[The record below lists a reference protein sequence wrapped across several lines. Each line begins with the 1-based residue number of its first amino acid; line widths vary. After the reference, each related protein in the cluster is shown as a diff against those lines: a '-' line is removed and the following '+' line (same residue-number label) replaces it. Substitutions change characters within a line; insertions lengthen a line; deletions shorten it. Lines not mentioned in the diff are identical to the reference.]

1 VSSRSRAPATFL
13 TAIAATVVIVSAVAN
28 LTRDR
33 GVHNSPPARD
43 TQLSEQPLVGLG
55 PGVTVREVTQNTPF
69 SLVALTGDLAG
80 TSTRVRAK
88 RPDGSWGPW
97 YQTEYETAAPDNGSQ
112 SGSAPT
118 GPTEGP
124 RSTDPVFVGT
134 TTTVQIA
141 VTRPLDA
148 ALTLGVVPS
157 QAGTSPAGG
166 GPPAAPRAPSE
177 NEDLG
182 YRPASREQPFGQN
195 ISAILISPPQ
205 APADTHWTP
214 PSGVLMPGQPPAII
228 SRAEWGADESLR
240 CGTPQYDN
248 GIRAAVVHHTA
259 GSNDYSPLESAGIVK
274 AIYTYHS
281 KTLGWCDIAYNA
293 LVDKYGQVF
302 EGSAGGLTK
311 AVEGF
316 HTGGF
321 NRNTWGVAMIG
332 NFDDV
337 PPTPI
342 QLRTM
347 GRLRGWRLGMDGV
360 DPKGTV
366 ELESAGSHYT
376 TFPAGA
382 IAKLPTIFTHRDV
395 GNTDCPGNAAYALMD
410 EVRDIASHFNDPPE
424 ELINALKGGAIY
436 EHWEAIGGMNSVLG
450 APTSPEDGTEGDGRY
465 ATFAKGAMYWSPETG
480 PQPVTG
486 AIYDAW
492 ASQSYERGPLGLPT
506 SAEIQ
511 EPLQITQNYQH
522 GTLNY
527 NRLTGDVT
535 EVIDGIT
542 TPLSA
547 ESPSGP
553 TVPPE
558 HFSLPAH
565 PAAT

>member
-1 VSSRSRAPATFL
+1 MLL
-13 TAIAATVVIVSAVAN
+13 TAIAATVVIVSAVAEA
-28 LTRDR
+28 TRDR
-33 GVHNSPPARD
+33 GVPDPPPAHE
-43 TQLSEQPLVGLG
+43 TQLTEQPLIGLG
-55 PGVTVREVTQNTPF
+55 AGVTVREVTQDKPF

-80 TSTRVRAK
+80 TSTRLRAK

-97 YQTEYETAAPDNGSQ
+97 YQTEYETAAPDNASGAGFA
-112 SGSAPT
+112 GSAQPA

-141 VTRPLDA
+141 VTRPLGA
-148 ALTLGVVPS
+148 AVTQPASPS
-157 QAGTSPAGG
+157 DPPEKGG
-166 GPPAAPRAPSE
+166 
-177 NEDLG
+177 LG
-182 YRPASREQPFGQN
+182 YKPASKEQPFGQN

-205 APADTHWTP
+205 APAKKQWTP
-214 PSGVLMPGQPPAII
+214 PSGVVMPGQAPSII

-240 CGTPQYDN
+240 CGSPQYDN
-248 GIRAAVVHHTA
+248 GIRAAVIHHTA

-311 AVEGF
+311 AVEGV

-332 NFDDV
+332 NFDDT
-337 PPTPI
+337 PPTPM
-342 QLRTM
+342 QLRTV
-347 GRLRGWRLGMDGV
+347 GRLLGWRLGLDGV
-360 DPKGTV
+360 DPKGMV
-366 ELESAGSHYT
+366 ALESAGSHYT

-382 IAKLPTIFTHRDV
+382 VANLPTIFTHRDV

-410 EVRDIASHFNDPPE
+410 EIRDVASHFNDPPE
-424 ELINALKGGAIY
+424 ELIRALQGGAIY
-436 EHWEAIGGMNSVLG
+436 EHWQAIGGMNSVLG
-450 APTSPEDGTEGDGRY
+450 APTSPEDGAEGDARY

-480 PQPVTG
+480 AQPVTG
-486 AIYDAW
+486 AVYEAW
-492 ASQSYERGPLGLPT
+492 ASLSFERGPLGLPT

-511 EPLQITQNYQH
+511 EPLQITQNFQH

-527 NRLTGDVT
+527 ERLIGNVT
-535 EVIDGIT
+535 EVVDGIT
-542 TPLSA
+542 TPLSDQ
-547 ESPSGP
+547 SPSGP

-565 PAAT
+565 PAAA

>member
-1 VSSRSRAPATFL
+1 M
-13 TAIAATVVIVSAVAN
+13 AATVVLVSWVAGT
-28 LTRDR
+28 TRDR
-33 GVHNSPPARD
+33 GAAGPPPSRG
-43 TQLSEQPLVGLG
+43 TQLVEQPLVGLG
-55 PGVTVREVTQNTPF
+55 AGVTVREISQTAPF

-97 YQTEYETAAPDNGSQ
+97 YQTEYETAAPDGATATGSL
-112 SGSAPT
+112 
-118 GPTEGP
+118 EGP
-124 RSTDPVFVGT
+124 RGTDPVFVGT

-148 ALTLGVVPS
+148 AVTQP
-157 QAGTSPAGG
+157 
-166 GPPAAPRAPSE
+166 PPAPPSE
-177 NEDLG
+177 KADLG
-182 YRPASREQPFGQN
+182 YKPASREQPFGQN
-195 ISAILISPPQ
+195 ISAVLISPPQ
-205 APADTHWTP
+205 APVETHWTP
-214 PSGVLMPGQPPAII
+214 PAGVLMPGQAPPII
-228 SRAEWGADESLR
+228 SRAQWGADESLR

-311 AVEGF
+311 AVEAF

-347 GRLRGWRLGMDGV
+347 GRLLGWRLGLDGV

-366 ELESAGSHYT
+366 QLESAGSHYT
-376 TFPAGA
+376 TFPAGS
-382 IAKLPTIFTHRDV
+382 IATLPTIFTHRDV

-410 EVRDIASHFNDPPE
+410 EMRDIASHVNDPPE
-424 ELINALKGGAIY
+424 ELIKALQGGAIY
-436 EHWEAIGGMNSVLG
+436 DHWLAIGGMNSVLG
-450 APTSPEDGTEGDGRY
+450 SPTSPEDSAEGDARFV
-465 ATFAKGAMYWSPETG
+465 TFARGAMYWSPETG
-480 PQPVTG
+480 AQPVTG

-492 ASQSYERGPLGLPT
+492 ASESYERGPLGLPT

-511 EPLQITQNYQH
+511 EPLQITQNFQH

-527 NRLTGDVT
+527 ERLTGNVS
-535 EVIDGIT
+535 EVVDGIT
-542 TPLSA
+542 VPLTT
-547 ESPSGP
+547 EPPSGP
-553 TVPPE
+553 TVPAE
-558 HFSLPAH
+558 HFSLPSH
-565 PAAT
+565 PTPT

>member
-1 VSSRSRAPATFL
+1 
-13 TAIAATVVIVSAVAN
+13 VA
-28 LTRDR
+28 
-33 GVHNSPPARD
+33 
-43 TQLSEQPLVGLG
+43 
-55 PGVTVREVTQNTPF
+55 VREVTQDKPF

-97 YQTEYETAAPDNGSQ
+97 YQTEYETAAPDSGAASGPGLA
-112 SGSAPT
+112 GSAQSA

-148 ALTLGVVPS
+148 PMTPPLPPS
-157 QAGTSPAGG
+157 D
-166 GPPAAPRAPSE
+166 PPE
-177 NEDLG
+177 KDGLG
-182 YRPASREQPFGQN
+182 YKPASKEQPFGQN

-205 APADTHWTP
+205 APAKTQWTP
-214 PSGVLMPGQPPAII
+214 PSGVVMPGQAPSII

-240 CGTPQYDN
+240 CGSPQYDN
-248 GIRAAVVHHTA
+248 GIRAAVIHHTA

-332 NFDDV
+332 NFNDV

-342 QLRTM
+342 QLRTV
-347 GRLRGWRLGMDGV
+347 GRLLGWRLGLDGV

-366 ELESAGSHYT
+366 ALESAGSHYT
-376 TFPAGA
+376 IFPAGA
-382 IAKLPTIFTHRDV
+382 IANLPTIFTHRDV

-410 EVRDIASHFNDPPE
+410 EIRDIAAHFNDPPE
-424 ELINALKGGAIY
+424 ELIEALQGGAIY
-436 EHWEAIGGMNSVLG
+436 EHWQAIGGMTSVLG
-450 APTSPEDGTEGDGRY
+450 APTSPEDSAEGDARY

-480 PQPVTG
+480 AQPITG

-492 ASQSYERGPLGLPT
+492 ASLSYERGPLGLPT
-506 SAEIQ
+506 SAELQ
-511 EPLQITQNYQH
+511 EPLQITQNFQH

-527 NRLTGDVT
+527 ERLTGNVT
-535 EVIDGIT
+535 EVVDGIT
-542 TPLSA
+542 TPLA
-547 ESPSGP
+547 TQSPSGP

>member
-1 VSSRSRAPATFL
+1 ML
-13 TAIAATVVIVSAVAN
+13 TAIAATVVIVSWVADT
-28 LTRDR
+28 TRDR
-33 GVHNSPPARD
+33 GTAGTPPARG
-43 TQLSEQPLVGLG
+43 TQLAEQPLVGLG
-55 PGVTVREVTQNTPF
+55 GGVTVREIGQNTPF

-97 YQTEYETAAPDNGSQ
+97 YQTEYETAAPDGATTAGSL
-112 SGSAPT
+112 
-118 GPTEGP
+118 EGP
-124 RSTDPVFVGT
+124 RGTDPVFVGT

-141 VTRPLDA
+141 VTRPIDA
-148 ALTLGVVPS
+148 PVT
-157 QAGTSPAGG
+157 QA
-166 GPPAAPRAPSE
+166 PPAPP
-177 NEDLG
+177 NETGLG
-182 YRPASREQPFGQN
+182 YKPASREQPFGQN
-195 ISAILISPPQ
+195 ISAVLISPPQ
-205 APADTHWTP
+205 APVETQWTP
-214 PSGVLMPGQPPAII
+214 PSGVLMPGQAPAII
-228 SRAEWGADESLR
+228 SRAQWGADESLR
-240 CGTPQYDN
+240 CGSPQYDN
-248 GIRAAVVHHTA
+248 GIRAGVVHHTA

-311 AVEGF
+311 AVEAF

-337 PPTPI
+337 PPTSI
-342 QLRTM
+342 QLRTL
-347 GRLRGWRLGMDGV
+347 GRLLGWRLGLDGV

-366 ELESAGSHYT
+366 ALESAGSHYT
-376 TFPAGA
+376 TFPAGSVA
-382 IAKLPTIFTHRDV
+382 TLPTIFTHRDV

-424 ELINALKGGAIY
+424 ELIKALQGGAIY
-436 EHWEAIGGMNSVLG
+436 EHWQAIGGMNSALG
-450 APTSPEDGTEGDGRY
+450 APTSPEDSAEGDARY
-465 ATFAKGAMYWSPETG
+465 VTFARGAMYWSPETG
-480 PQPVTG
+480 PQPITG

-492 ASQSYERGPLGLPT
+492 ASLSYERGPLGLPT

-511 EPLQITQNYQH
+511 EPLRITQNFQH

-527 NRLTGDVT
+527 DRLTGNVT
-535 EVIDGIT
+535 EVAEGIT
-542 TPLSA
+542 TPLST

-553 TVPPE
+553 TVAPE
-558 HFSLPAH
+558 HFSLPVH
-565 PAAT
+565 PSAT

>member
-1 VSSRSRAPATFL
+1 MSSRRRAPTTLL
-13 TAIAATVVIVSAVAN
+13 TAVAATVVLVSTVAD
-28 LTRDR
+28 LTREHGR
-33 GVHNSPPARD
+33 LATPVPARD
-43 TQLSEQPLVGLG
+43 TQLAEQPLVGLTG
-55 PGVTVREVTQNTPF
+55 GVTVRELTQPTPF

-88 RPDGSWGPW
+88 HADGSWGPW
-97 YQTEYETAAPDNGSQ
+97 YQTEYETAAPDKA
-112 SGSAPT
+112 SAGESPQP

-124 RSTDPVFVGT
+124 RSTDPLFVGT

-148 ALTLGVVPS
+148 APTL
-157 QAGTSPAGG
+157 
-166 GPPAAPRAPSE
+166 PPVLPKPDI
-177 NEDLG
+177 DLG

-205 APADTHWTP
+205 APVDTQWTP
-214 PSGVLMPGQPPAII
+214 PSGVVMPGQAPPII
-228 SRAEWGADESLR
+228 SRAQWGADESLR
-240 CGTPQYDN
+240 CGAPQYDN
-248 GIRAAVVHHTA
+248 GVRAAVIHHTA

-337 PPTPI
+337 PPTPL
-342 QLRTM
+342 QLRAV
-347 GRLRGWRLGMDGV
+347 GRLLGWRLGLDGV

-366 ELESAGSHYT
+366 TLESVGSHYT

-382 IAKLPTIFTHRDV
+382 FATLPTIFTHRDV

-410 EVRDIASHFNDPPE
+410 EIRDIAAHFNDPPE
-424 ELINALKGGAIY
+424 ELLQALAGGAIY
-436 EHWEAIGGMNSVLG
+436 QRWQELGGMNSVLG
-450 APTSPEDGTEGDGRY
+450 APTSPEDNAEGGARY
-465 ATFAKGAMYWSPETG
+465 STFARGAMYWSPATG
-480 PQPVTG
+480 AQPVTG

-492 ASQSYERGPLGLPT
+492 AAQSYERGPLGLPT

-511 EPLQITQNYQH
+511 EPLQITQNFQH

-527 NRLTGDVT
+527 NRLTGSVNQ
-535 EVIDGIT
+535 VLDGIT
-542 TPLSA
+542 TQLSA
-547 ESPSGP
+547 QEPSAP
-553 TVPPE
+553 EVPPE
-558 HFSLPAH
+558 HFSLPTH
-565 PAAT
+565 PDS

>member
-1 VSSRSRAPATFL
+1 MLL
-13 TAIAATVVIVSAVAN
+13 TAIAATVVLVSWVGNA
-28 LTRDR
+28 TRDR
-33 GVHNSPPARD
+33 GRPDPPRTHD
-43 TQLSEQPLVGLG
+43 TELTEQPLIGLRG
-55 PGVTVREVTQNTPF
+55 GVAVREITQDAPF
-69 SLVALTGDLAG
+69 SLIALTGDLAG
-80 TSTRVRAK
+80 TSIRVRAK

-97 YQTEYETAAPDNGSQ
+97 YHTEYETAAPDAGPAGGTSGRPAGS
-112 SGSAPT
+112 S
-118 GPTEGP
+118 EGP

-134 TTTVQIA
+134 TRTVQIA
-141 VTRPLDA
+141 VTRPIDA
-148 ALTLGVVPS
+148 PVTLGAP
-157 QAGTSPAGG
+157 
-166 GPPAAPRAPSE
+166 PPASAPT
-177 NEDLG
+177 DKDGLG
-182 YRPASREQPFGQN
+182 YRPASKEAPYGEN

-205 APADTHWTP
+205 APPKKHWTP
-214 PSGVLMPGQPPAII
+214 PSGVMMPGQPPTII

-240 CGTPQYDN
+240 CGSPQYDN

-311 AVEGF
+311 AVEAF

-337 PPTPI
+337 PPTPV
-342 QLRTM
+342 QLRTV
-347 GRLRGWRLGMDGV
+347 GRLLGWRLGMDNV

-366 ELESAGSHYT
+366 ALESAGSHYT

-382 IAKLPTIFTHRDV
+382 IATLPTIFTHRDV

-410 EVRDIASHFNDPPE
+410 EIRDIASHFNDPPE
-424 ELINALKGGAIY
+424 ELIKALQGGAIY
-436 EHWEAIGGMNSVLG
+436 ERWQAIGGMNSVLG
-450 APTSPEDGTEGDGRY
+450 APTSPEDSAEGDARY
-465 ATFAKGAMYWSPETG
+465 ATFAKGAMYWSPQTG
-480 PQPVTG
+480 AQPITG

-492 ASQSYERGPLGLPT
+492 ASLSFERGPLGLPT

-511 EPLQITQNYQH
+511 EPLQITQNFQH
-522 GTLNY
+522 GTLNFE
-527 NRLTGDVT
+527 RLTGNVT
-535 EVIDGIT
+535 EVVDGIT
-542 TPLSA
+542 TKLSTQ
-547 ESPSGP
+547 SPSGP

-565 PAAT
+565 PAAA

>member
-1 VSSRSRAPATFL
+1 MLL
-13 TAIAATVVIVSAVAN
+13 TAIAATVVIVSAVADA
-28 LTRDR
+28 THDR
-33 GVHNSPPARD
+33 GVHDPPPAHD
-43 TQLSEQPLVGLG
+43 TQLTEQPLIGLG
-55 PGVTVREVTQNTPF
+55 GGVAVREVTQDKPF

-97 YQTEYETAAPDNGSQ
+97 YQTEYETAAPDSGAASGAGLA
-112 SGSAPT
+112 GSAQSA

-148 ALTLGVVPS
+148 PMTPPLPPS
-157 QAGTSPAGG
+157 D
-166 GPPAAPRAPSE
+166 PPE
-177 NEDLG
+177 KDGLG
-182 YRPASREQPFGQN
+182 YKPASKEQPFGQN

-205 APADTHWTP
+205 APAKTQWTP
-214 PSGVLMPGQPPAII
+214 PSGVVMPGQAPSII

-240 CGTPQYDN
+240 CGSPQYDN
-248 GIRAAVVHHTA
+248 GIRAAVIHHTA
-259 GSNDYSPLESAGIVK
+259 GSNDYSPLESAGIIK

-342 QLRTM
+342 QLRTV
-347 GRLRGWRLGMDGV
+347 GRLLGWRLGLDGV
-360 DPKGTV
+360 DPKSTV
-366 ELESAGSHYT
+366 ALESAGSHYT

-382 IAKLPTIFTHRDV
+382 IANLPTIFTHRDV

-410 EVRDIASHFNDPPE
+410 EIRDIASHFNDPPE
-424 ELINALKGGAIY
+424 ELIKALQGGAIY
-436 EHWEAIGGMNSVLG
+436 EHWQAIGGMNSVLG
-450 APTSPEDGTEGDGRY
+450 APTSPEDSAEGDARY
-465 ATFAKGAMYWSPETG
+465 ATFAKGAMYWSPDTG
-480 PQPVTG
+480 AQPVTG

-492 ASQSYERGPLGLPT
+492 GSLSFERGPLGLPT

-511 EPLQITQNYQH
+511 EPLQITQNFQH

-527 NRLTGDVT
+527 ERLSGNVT
-535 EVIDGIT
+535 EVVDGMT
-542 TPLSA
+542 TPLSTQ
-547 ESPSGP
+547 SPSGP

-565 PAAT
+565 PAAA

>member
-1 VSSRSRAPATFL
+1 LL
-13 TAIAATVVIVSAVAN
+13 TAIAATAVLVSWVGGA
-28 LTRDR
+28 TRD
-33 GVHNSPPARD
+33 GNAPNSARSGD
-43 TQLSEQPLVGLG
+43 TRLAEQPLIGLG
-55 PGVTVREVTQNTPF
+55 GGVTVRELSQSTPF

-80 TSTRVRAK
+80 TSIRVRAK
-88 RPDGSWGPW
+88 RNDGSWGPW
-97 YQTEYETAAPDNGSQ
+97 YQTEYETAAPD
-112 SGSAPT
+112 A
-118 GPTEGP
+118 GPAHGDDGATEGP

-134 TTTVQIA
+134 TTTVQVA
-141 VTRPLDA
+141 VTRPIDA
-148 ALTLGVVPS
+148 AVTQPPPSPPSEAAGSGGLGYK
-157 QAGTSPAGG
+157 
-166 GPPAAPRAPSE
+166 PAA
-177 NEDLG
+177 
-182 YRPASREQPFGQN
+182 REQPYAQN

-205 APADTHWTP
+205 APARPHWTP
-214 PSGVLMPGQPPAII
+214 PAGVLMPGQAPAII

-240 CGTPQYDN
+240 CGSPQYDN
-248 GIRAAVVHHTA
+248 GIRAAVIHHTA

-311 AVEGF
+311 AVEAF

-342 QLRTM
+342 QLRTV
-347 GRLRGWRLGMDGV
+347 GRLLGWRLGMDGV

-366 ELESAGSHYT
+366 ALESAGSHYT

-382 IAKLPTIFTHRDV
+382 IATLPTIFTHRDV

-410 EVRDIASHFNDPPE
+410 EIRDIASHFNDPPE
-424 ELINALKGGAIY
+424 ELIKALEGGAIY
-436 EHWEAIGGMNSVLG
+436 EHWLAIGGMSSALG
-450 APTSPEDGTEGDGRY
+450 APTSPEDDAEGAGDRARY
-465 ATFAKGAMYWSPETG
+465 VTFTKGAMYWSPATG
-480 PQPVTG
+480 AQPITG

-492 ASQSYERGPLGLPT
+492 ASLSYERGPLGLPT

-511 EPLQITQNYQH
+511 EPLQITQNFQH
-522 GTLNY
+522 GTLNFE
-527 NRLTGDVT
+527 RLTGNVT
-535 EVIDGIT
+535 EVVDGIT
-542 TPLSA
+542 TPLSTQ
-547 ESPSGP
+547 SPSGP

-558 HFSLPAH
+558 HFTLPSH

>member
-1 VSSRSRAPATFL
+1 MLL
-13 TAIAATVVIVSAVAN
+13 TAMAATVVLVSWVADT
-28 LTRDR
+28 TRGR
-33 GVHNSPPARD
+33 GAAGPPPSHG
-43 TQLSEQPLVGLG
+43 TQLVEQPLIGLG
-55 PGVTVREVTQNTPF
+55 AGVTVREIGQASPF

-88 RPDGSWGPW
+88 RPDGAWGPW
-97 YQTEYETAAPDNGSQ
+97 YQTEYETAAPDPAAPPAGAGEPAGPDHP
-112 SGSAPT
+112 SGAS
-118 GPTEGP
+118 EGP
-124 RSTDPVFVGT
+124 RGTDPVFVGT
-134 TTTVQIA
+134 TRTVQIA

-148 ALTLGVVPS
+148 TVTLG
-157 QAGTSPAGG
+157 A
-166 GPPAAPRAPSE
+166 PPPVAPSDKT
-177 NEDLG
+177 DLG
-182 YRPASREQPFGQN
+182 YKPASREQPFGQN
-195 ISAILISPPQ
+195 ISAVLISPPQ
-205 APADTHWTP
+205 APAETHWTP
-214 PSGVLMPGQPPAII
+214 PAGVLMPGQAPPII

-240 CGTPQYDN
+240 CGSPQYDN

-311 AVEGF
+311 AVEAF

-342 QLRTM
+342 QLRIM
-347 GRLRGWRLGMDGV
+347 GRLLGWRLGLDGV

-366 ELESAGSHYT
+366 QLESAGSHYT

-382 IAKLPTIFTHRDV
+382 IATLPTIFTHRDV

-410 EVRDIASHFNDPPE
+410 EMRDIASHVNDPPE
-424 ELINALKGGAIY
+424 ELLKALQGGVIY
-436 EHWEAIGGMNSVLG
+436 DHWQAIGAMNSVLG
-450 APTSPEDGTEGDGRY
+450 SPTSPEDSAEGDARFV
-465 ATFAKGAMYWSPETG
+465 TFARGAMYWSPETG
-480 PQPVTG
+480 AQPVTG

-492 ASQSYERGPLGLPT
+492 CSQSYERGPLGLPT

-511 EPLQITQNYQH
+511 QPLQITQNFQH

-527 NRLTGDVT
+527 ERLTGNVT

-542 TPLSA
+542 VPLTT

-553 TVPPE
+553 TVPAE
-558 HFSLPAH
+558 HFSLPSH
-565 PAAT
+565 PTPT

>member
-1 VSSRSRAPATFL
+1 MLL
-13 TAIAATVVIVSAVAN
+13 TAIAATVVIVSWVGHA
-28 LTRDR
+28 TRGR
-33 GVHNSPPARD
+33 GAPDPPRAHD
-43 TQLSEQPLVGLG
+43 IELAEQPLVGLG
-55 PGVTVREVTQNTPF
+55 GGVTIREVTQDTPF

-97 YQTEYETAAPDNGSQ
+97 YQTEYETAAPD
-112 SGSAPT
+112 T
-118 GPTEGP
+118 GPAGSESARPAGPSEGP
-124 RSTDPVFVGT
+124 RSTDPLFVGT
-134 TTTVQIA
+134 TRTVQIA
-141 VTRPLDA
+141 VTRPIDA
-148 ALTLGVVPS
+148 PVTVGALPS
-157 QAGTSPAGG
+157 EAGTPPAGG
-166 GPPAAPRAPSE
+166 GPPFAPPTAP
-177 NEDLG
+177 DGLG
-182 YRPASREQPFGQN
+182 YKPASKEQPYGQT

-205 APADTHWTP
+205 APAKTHWTP
-214 PSGVLMPGQPPAII
+214 PSGVMMPGQPPAII
-228 SRAEWGADESLR
+228 SRSEWGADESLR
-240 CGTPQYDN
+240 CGSPQYDN

-311 AVEGF
+311 AVEAF

-332 NFDDV
+332 NFNDV

-347 GRLRGWRLGMDGV
+347 GRLLGWRLGLDGV

-366 ELESAGSHYT
+366 ALESAGSHYT
-376 TFPAGA
+376 IFPAGA
-382 IAKLPTIFTHRDV
+382 IANLPTIFTHRDV

-410 EVRDIASHFNDPPE
+410 EIRDIASHFNDPPE
-424 ELINALKGGAIY
+424 ELIKALQGGAIY
-436 EHWEAIGGMNSVLG
+436 EHWQAIGGMNSVLG
-450 APTSPEDGTEGDGRY
+450 APTSPEDSAEGDARY
-465 ATFAKGAMYWSPETG
+465 ATFAKGAMYWSPETSA
-480 PQPVTG
+480 QPITG

-506 SAEIQ
+506 SAELQ
-511 EPLQITQNYQH
+511 EPLQITQNFQH

-527 NRLTGDVT
+527 ERLTGNVN
-535 EVIDGIT
+535 EVVDGIT
-542 TPLSA
+542 TPLA
-547 ESPSGP
+547 TQSPSGP

-558 HFSLPAH
+558 HFSLPTH

>member
-1 VSSRSRAPATFL
+1 MLL
-13 TAIAATVVIVSAVAN
+13 TAVAATVVLVSAVTD

-33 GVHNSPPARD
+33 GRPNAAPPARD
-43 TQLSEQPLVGLG
+43 TQLTEQPLTGLTG
-55 PGVTVREVTQNTPF
+55 GVTVRELTQEMPF

-80 TSTRVRAK
+80 TSTRVRAQHA
-88 RPDGSWGPW
+88 DGSWGPW
-97 YQTEYETAAPDNGSQ
+97 YQTEYETAAPDKSRDGEA
-112 SGSAPT
+112 G

-148 ALTLGVVPS
+148 TVTPV
-157 QAGTSPAGG
+157 
-166 GPPAAPRAPSE
+166 PAAPKPDT
-177 NEDLG
+177 DLG
-182 YRPASREQPFGQN
+182 YRPASKEQPFGQN

-205 APADTHWTP
+205 APANTQWTP
-214 PSGVLMPGQPPAII
+214 PSGVIMPGQAPPII

-240 CGTPQYDN
+240 CGSPQYDN
-248 GIRAAVVHHTA
+248 GVRAAVIHHTA
-259 GSNDYSPLESAGIVK
+259 GSNDYSPLESAAIVK

-337 PPTPI
+337 PPTPLA
-342 QLRTM
+342 LRAL
-347 GRLRGWRLGMDGV
+347 GRLLGWRLSLDGV

-366 ELESAGSHYT
+366 TLESAGSHYT
-376 TFPAGA
+376 TYPAGA
-382 IAKLPTIFTHRDV
+382 VATLPTIFTHRDV

-410 EVRDIASHFNDPPE
+410 EIRDIASHFNDPPE
-424 ELINALKGGAIY
+424 ELIKALQGGAIY
-436 EHWEAIGGMNSVLG
+436 EHWQELGGMTSVLG
-450 APTSPEDGTEGDGRY
+450 APTSPEDNADGDARY
-465 ATFAKGAMYWSPETG
+465 STFAKGAMYWSPVTG
-480 PQPVTG
+480 AQPVTG

-511 EPLQITQNYQH
+511 EPLQITQNFQH

-527 NRLTGDVT
+527 NRLTGDVD
-535 EVIDGIT
+535 EVLDGIT
-542 TPLSA
+542 TQLSGQA
-547 ESPSGP
+547 P
-553 TVPPE
+553 TAPAVPPE

-565 PAAT
+565 PDA

>member
-1 VSSRSRAPATFL
+1 MLL
-13 TAIAATVVIVSAVAN
+13 TAIAATVVIVSAVADA
-28 LTRDR
+28 TRDR
-33 GVHNSPPARD
+33 GVHDPSPARD
-43 TQLSEQPLVGLG
+43 TQLAEQPLIGLG
-55 PGVTVREVTQNTPF
+55 GGVTVRELTQDTPF

-88 RPDGSWGPW
+88 RLDGSWGPW
-97 YQTEYETAAPDNGSQ
+97 YQTEYETAAPDAVSLSGRDGLA
-112 SGSAPT
+112 GSARPA

-124 RSTDPVFVGT
+124 RSTDPVFVGA

-141 VTRPLDA
+141 VTRPIDA
-148 ALTLGVVPS
+148 PVTQP
-157 QAGTSPAGG
+157 
-166 GPPAAPRAPSE
+166 PPAPPPSVPPE
-177 NEDLG
+177 KDALG
-182 YRPASREQPFGQN
+182 YKPASKEQPFGQN

-205 APADTHWTP
+205 APAERNWTP
-214 PSGVLMPGQPPAII
+214 PSGVMMPGQPPSII

-248 GIRAAVVHHTA
+248 GIRAAVIHHTA

-302 EGSAGGLTK
+302 EGTAGGLTK

-342 QLRTM
+342 QLRTV
-347 GRLRGWRLGMDGV
+347 GRLLGWRLGMDGV

-366 ELESAGSHYT
+366 ALESAGSHYT

-382 IAKLPTIFTHRDV
+382 IANLPTIFTHRDV

-410 EVRDIASHFNDPPE
+410 EIRDIASHFNDPPE
-424 ELINALKGGAIY
+424 ELIKALQGGAIY
-436 EHWEAIGGMNSVLG
+436 EHWQAIGGMNSVLG
-450 APTSPEDGTEGDGRY
+450 APTSPEDSAEGGARY
-465 ATFAKGAMYWSPETG
+465 ATFAKGAMYWSPEIG
-480 PQPVTG
+480 AEPITG

-511 EPLQITQNYQH
+511 EPLWITQNFQH

-527 NRLTGDVT
+527 ERLTGNLT
-535 EVIDGIT
+535 EVLDGIT
-542 TPLSA
+542 TPLA
-547 ESPSGP
+547 TQSPSGP
-553 TVPPE
+553 TVPAE
-558 HFSLPAH
+558 HFSLPTH

>member
-1 VSSRSRAPATFL
+1 MLL
-13 TAIAATVVIVSAVAN
+13 TAIAATVVIVSWVGDAI
-28 LTRDR
+28 RDR
-33 GVHNSPPARD
+33 DAPDPPRSRG
-43 TQLSEQPLVGLG
+43 TEVTEQPLIGLEG
-55 PGVTVREVTQNTPF
+55 GVSIREVTQDTPF

-97 YQTEYETAAPDNGSQ
+97 YQTEYETAAPDTGPA
-112 SGSAPT
+112 GGESAPPA
-118 GPTEGP
+118 GPSEGP
-124 RSTDPVFVGT
+124 RSTDPLFVGT
-134 TTTVQIA
+134 TRTVQIA
-141 VTRPLDA
+141 VTRPIDA
-148 ALTLGVVPS
+148 PATLG
-157 QAGTSPAGG
+157 APA
-166 GPPAAPRAPSE
+166 PPATK
-177 NEDLG
+177 DGLG
-182 YRPASREQPFGQN
+182 YKPASREQPYAQN

-205 APADTHWTP
+205 APAKAQWTP
-214 PSGVLMPGQPPAII
+214 PSGVMMPGQPPSII

-240 CGTPQYDN
+240 CGSPQYDN

-342 QLRTM
+342 QLRTV
-347 GRLRGWRLGMDGV
+347 GRLLGWRLGMDGV

-366 ELESAGSHYT
+366 ALESAGSHYT

-382 IAKLPTIFTHRDV
+382 IANLPAIFTHRDV

-410 EVRDIASHFNDPPE
+410 EIRDIASHFNDPPE
-424 ELINALKGGAIY
+424 ELIKALRGGAIY
-436 EHWEAIGGMNSVLG
+436 EHWQAMGGMNSVLG
-450 APTSPEDGTEGDGRY
+450 APTSPEDNAEGDARY
-465 ATFAKGAMYWSPETG
+465 VTFAKGAMYWSPGTG
-480 PQPVTG
+480 AQPITG

-492 ASQSYERGPLGLPT
+492 ASLSFERGPLGLPT

-511 EPLQITQNYQH
+511 EPLQILQNFQH
-522 GTLNY
+522 GTLNFE
-527 NRLTGDVT
+527 RLTGNVT
-535 EVIDGIT
+535 EVVDGTT
-542 TPLSA
+542 TPLSTQ
-547 ESPSGP
+547 SPSGP

-558 HFSLPAH
+558 HFSLPTH
-565 PAAT
+565 PAPT

>member
-1 VSSRSRAPATFL
+1 MLL
-13 TAIAATVVIVSAVAN
+13 TAIAATVVIVAWVADV
-28 LTRDR
+28 TPDR
-33 GVHNSPPARD
+33 GTSGPPPARET
-43 TQLSEQPLVGLG
+43 TQLVQQPLIGLG
-55 PGVTVREVTQNTPF
+55 AGVTVRELTQDTPF

-97 YQTEYETAAPDNGSQ
+97 YQTEYETAAPDAKTQAGS
-112 SGSAPT
+112 
-118 GPTEGP
+118 EGP
-124 RSTDPVFVGT
+124 RGTDPVFVGA

-141 VTRPLDA
+141 VTRPIDA
-148 ALTLGVVPS
+148 PVT
-157 QAGTSPAGG
+157 
-166 GPPAAPRAPSE
+166 RAPS
-177 NEDLG
+177 DPPVADGLG
-182 YRPASREQPFGQN
+182 YKPASKEQPIGQN

-205 APADTHWTP
+205 APSETQWTP
-214 PSGVLMPGQPPAII
+214 PSGVLMPGQAPAII
-228 SRAEWGADESLR
+228 SRAKWGADESLR

-311 AVEGF
+311 AVEAF

-337 PPTPI
+337 PPTPL
-342 QLRTM
+342 QLRAV
-347 GRLRGWRLGMDGV
+347 GRLLGWRLGLDGV

-366 ELESAGSHYT
+366 ALESAGSHYT
-376 TFPAGA
+376 TFAAGTVA
-382 IAKLPTIFTHRDV
+382 TLPTIFTHRDV

-410 EVRDIASHFNDPPE
+410 EIRDIASHFNDPPE
-424 ELINALKGGAIY
+424 ELIKALQGGAIY
-436 EHWEAIGGMNSVLG
+436 EHWQAIGGMNSVLG
-450 APTSPEDGTEGDGRY
+450 APTSPEAAAEGDARY
-465 ATFAKGAMYWSPETG
+465 VTFAKGAMYWSPATG
-480 PQPVTG
+480 AQPVTG

-492 ASQSYERGPLGLPT
+492 ASLSYERGPLGLPT

-511 EPLQITQNYQH
+511 EPLQITQNFQH

-527 NRLTGDVT
+527 ERLTGNVT
-535 EVIDGIT
+535 EVVDGIT
-542 TPLSA
+542 TPLSTQT
-547 ESPSGP
+547 PSGP

-558 HFSLPAH
+558 HFSLPTH
-565 PAAT
+565 PNV